1 MDQLRKNWT
10 KLEKMDQIGEN
21 EWNREKMDQIGKN
34 FKNGSNW
41 KKWLKWIKLEEIVSN
56 SNFPMQ
62 IFGAKIQIVKVASL
76 AMLQNKTF

>member
-10 KLEKMDQIGEN
+10 KLEKMDQIG
-21 EWNREKMDQIGKN
+21 
-34 FKNGSNW
+34 